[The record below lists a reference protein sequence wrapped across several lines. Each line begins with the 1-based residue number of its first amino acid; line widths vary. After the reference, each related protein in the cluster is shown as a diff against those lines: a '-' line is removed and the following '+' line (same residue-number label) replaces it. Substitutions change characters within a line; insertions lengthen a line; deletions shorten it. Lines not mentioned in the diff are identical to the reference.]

1 MTVEELENKITDLY
15 FFMLERNINEIIVP
29 LKGSRKIVCLM
40 EKEHMVIKSEI
51 QENGNEHPSCL

>member
-1 MTVEELENKITDLY
+1 MTVQEIENKITDLY
-15 FFMLERNINEIIVP
+15 FFMLESNINEIVVP

-51 QENGNEHPSCL
+51 QEN

>member
-1 MTVEELENKITDLY
+1 MTVEEIENKITDLY
-15 FFMLERNINEIIVP
+15 FFMLENNFNKIVVP

-51 QENGNEHPSCL
+51 QEN